1 MPTLPELRKEMEKQK
16 GEPMESGILQFFE
29 REVSERCEEARQD
42 GIQAGRREGRRA
54 GRREGRQKGRQEGR
68 QEGIYEIIY
77 SNLRSKFGQN
87 AVSSNLK
94 KKLDDIN
101 YYPALEEIQL
111 AIWTTPSLDA
121 FKRKVAR
128 IVNKYKDEIQELRR
142 QTKSGS

>member
-29 REVSERCEEARQD
+29 REVSERCEKAMQD
-42 GIQAGRREGRRA
+42 GMQAGRR
-54 GRREGRQKGRQEGR
+54 EGR

-87 AVSSNLK
+87 AVSDKLK
-94 KKLDDIN
+94 KKLDDVN

-111 AIWTTPSLDA
+111 AILTTPSLDA

-128 IVNKYKDEIQELRR
+128 IANKYKDEIQELRR
-142 QTKSGS
+142 

>member
-29 REVSERCEEARQD
+29 KEVSERCEKAMQD
-42 GIQAGRREGRRA
+42 GMQAG
-54 GRREGRQKGRQEGR
+54 K

-87 AVSSNLK
+87 AVSSKLK

-111 AIWTTPSLDA
+111 AIWTAPSLDA

-142 QTKSGS
+142 

>member
-42 GIQAGRREGRRA
+42 GMQAGMQTGM
-54 GRREGRQKGRQEGR
+54 QTS
-68 QEGIYEIIY
+68 IYKTIY
-77 SNLRSKFGQN
+77 GNLRSKFGQN
-87 AVSSNLK
+87 AVSDRLK
-94 KKLDDIN
+94 QRLDDIN

-111 AIWTTPSLDA
+111 AILKAPSLDA

-128 IVNKYKDEIQELRR
+128 IINKYKDEIQELRR
-142 QTKSGS
+142 

>member
-1 MPTLPELRKEMEKQK
+1 MPSTPELRKEMEKQK

-29 REVSERCEEARQD
+29 REVAARCEEARQD
-42 GIQAGRREGRRA
+42 GMQTS
-54 GRREGRQKGRQEGR
+54 
-68 QEGIYEIIY
+68 IYKTIY

-87 AVSSNLK
+87 AVSDKLK

-111 AIWTTPSLDA
+111 AILTTPSLDA

-128 IVNKYKDEIQELRR
+128 IVNKHKDEIQELQR
-142 QTKSGS
+142 